1 MGIYV
6 FGPEVREFIPPDQ
19 RFDFPEL
26 VQVMLANR
34 RNVLSYETDA
44 YWMDIG
50 RPDDYKQANED
61 FPAMQGEFLRAYVES
76 ATV

>member
-1 MGIYV
+1 V
-6 FGPEVREFIPPDQ
+6 FRPEVREFIPRVV
-19 RFDFPEL
+19 RFDFPVL
-26 VQVMLANR
+26 VQLLLANCR
-34 RNVLSYETDA
+34 RIVSFESEA

-61 FPAMQGEFLRAYVES
+61 FPMMEREFLRTYVES